1 MFGQFTVCA
10 INLTSFFIPDP
21 TQISLCLP
29 SLLPLP
35 PPPSPGGGNVN
46 RIMMLVGGMGVGGN
60 YKFEVW
66 NILRLLDGE

>member
-35 PPPSPGGGNVN
+35 PPSHGGGNVN

-60 YKFEVW
+60 YKFEV
-66 NILRLLDGE
+66 